1 MQENEDLQSSNQ
13 PYSRF
18 RHLIIPDL
26 QNTLQSAAYQHSKGN
41 FEAARQFLQA
51 CQTKLETALRQLDE
65 DEAHYTSESE
75 ESA

>member
-1 MQENEDLQSSNQ
+1 VQNEDLPPSNE

-18 RHLIIPDL
+18 RHLTIPDL
-26 QNTLQSAAYQHSKGN
+26 QNTLQSASYQHSKGN
-41 FEAARQFLQA
+41 FEAARQMLQA

-65 DEAHYTSESE
+65 DEANYRSESE